1 MTPFLGWMTLS
12 RVGAG
17 MAFMLWAGSL
27 PWILDDW
34 GLTAA
39 EAGLVQTSVNL
50 SYAVSLLGS
59 AWVADRV
66 GAAPVFN
73 LANWLA
79 FGVFVLCAVF
89 ARSLASALPLFSL
102 LALMLGGGYAPSL
115 MLAAQASAPRR
126 RGAAVGWTL
135 AGASLGYFTVIA
147 LLGVMAPAWGLTS
160 AWLLLAAAPLCAAVF
175 GVLAVQS
182 APMREP
188 DPAAPDV
195 TRSGSGLRAAFFN
208 RNSLLLTSGYAFHC
222 WELLGLWAWA
232 PAFLTLGMAGYG
244 LQPVVVGVLA
254 AAALHLSGA
263 ASTLVGGAASDRF
276 GRRTVLVVVALAG
289 AACSFSFGWSGS
301 FGVVILVTAAALYGF
316 TALGDS
322 GVLSAAMA
330 DATPPHLLGRMLAL
344 RSISG
349 FGAGA
354 LAPLA
359 FGAVLDVTNPGD
371 GPFETWGWAFAL
383 LGLGGVGAAICASRL
398 PNSVRA
404 PAENR

>member
-27 PWILDDW
+27 PWILTDW
-34 GLTAA
+34 GLSAA

-59 AWVADRV
+59 AWVADKV
-66 GAAPVFN
+66 GAAPIFN

-79 FGVFVLCAVF
+79 FGVFVLCALF

-115 MLAAQASAPRR
+115 MLAAQASTPQR

-135 AGASLGYFTVIA
+135 AGSSLGYFMVIA
-147 LLGVMAPAWGLTS
+147 LLGVMAPTSGLAG
-160 AWLLLAAAPLCAAVF
+160 AWLLLAAAPLCSAVF
-175 GVLAVQS
+175 GALAVRTAS
-182 APMREP
+182 MRAHAS
-188 DPAAPDV
+188 AAPEV
-195 TRSGSGLRAAFFN
+195 TGLGSGLRTAFFS
-208 RNSLLLTSGYAFHC
+208 RNSLLLTGGYAFHC
-222 WELLGLWAWA
+222 WELLGMWAWA
-232 PAFLTLGMAGYG
+232 PAFLTLVMAGYG
-244 LQPVVVGVLA
+244 LEPVIIGVLA

-289 AACSFSFGWSGS
+289 AACSFFFGWTGS
-301 FGVVILVTAAALYGF
+301 FGVIVLVIAASLYGF

-330 DATPPHLLGRMLAL
+330 DATPPHLLGRVLAL

-359 FGAVLDVTNPGD
+359 FGAVLDFTNPGE

-383 LGLGGVGAAICASRL
+383 LGLGGVGAAICATLL
-398 PNSVRA
+398 PRGVRIRE
-404 PAENR
+404 ENR

>member
-27 PWILDDW
+27 PWILTDW
-34 GLTAA
+34 GLSAS

-66 GAAPVFN
+66 GAAPIFN

-79 FGVFVLCAVF
+79 FAVFVLCALF
-89 ARSLASALPLFSL
+89 ARSLSSALCLFSL

-115 MLAAQASAPRR
+115 MLAAQASTPQR

-135 AGASLGYFTVIA
+135 AGSSLGYFVVIA
-147 LLGVMAPAWGLTS
+147 ILGVAAPTLGLGG
-160 AWLLLAAAPLCAAVF
+160 AWLLLAAAPLCSALF
-175 GVLAVQS
+175 GALAV
-182 APMREP
+182 
-188 DPAAPDV
+188 
-195 TRSGSGLRAAFFN
+195 RSGPRVSKTLAPQQPTGSESGLRAAFFS
-208 RNSLLLTSGYAFHC
+208 RNSLLLTGGYAFHC
-222 WELLGLWAWA
+222 WELLGMWAWA
-232 PAFLTLGMAGYG
+232 PAFLTLVMAGYG
-244 LQPVVVGVLA
+244 LEPVIIGVLA

-276 GRRTVLVVVALAG
+276 GRRTVLIIVALAG
-289 AACSFSFGWSGS
+289 AVCSFFFGWTGH
-301 FGVVILVTAAALYGF
+301 FGVFVLVTAAALYGF

-359 FGAVLDVTNPGD
+359 FGAVLDFTNPGE
-371 GPFETWGWAFAL
+371 GPFETWGWAFSL
-383 LGLGGVGAAICASRL
+383 LGLGGVGAAICAGLL
-398 PNSVRA
+398 PRTARKAKDVR
-404 PAENR
+404 